1 MNNSATVAG
10 LYCGNDASVYAII
23 PSCTQSLEKVV
34 AVAEYLG
41 TTLTMA
47 PEIDSRKV
55 LRLVTVEEL
64 SLQKMQNFRCCNYIL
79 SKI

>member
-1 MNNSATVAG
+1 MNNKAPVAG

-23 PSCTQSLEKVV
+23 PTCTLSLEKVV
-34 AVAEYLG
+34 AVAKYLG
-41 TTLTMA
+41 MSLTMA